1 MGRLLLILVFCAGM
15 ALGQQS
21 TGTLKGQVSDEFGGV
36 IVGATVVAVNAS
48 GVEKTVT
55 TNGEGN
61 FVLNG
66 LAPGKYTIRVT
77 AIGFANYEN
86 AEVGVAG
93 RSEQLNV
100 TLKVTIEQQ
109 KVTVAVDS
117 TGVSTE
123 PENNL
128 GATVIKGTDLESL
141 PDDPDDLVAAL
152 QALAGPAVGPN

>member
-1 MGRLLLILVFCAGM
+1 MGRLLLILVFCAGV
-15 ALGQQS
+15 ALGQQG

-36 IVGATVVAVNAS
+36 IVGATVVAVNAT

-66 LAPGKYTIRVT
+66 LAPGKYTIRVR

-86 AEVGVAG
+86 AVVESIAG

-109 KVTVAVDS
+109 KFTLPVDTVAR
-117 TGVSTE
+117 STE
-123 PENNL
+123 PHNN
-128 GATVIKGTDLESL
+128 
-141 PDDPDDLVAAL
+141 P
-152 QALAGPAVGPN
+152 